1 MGVGGEWGS
10 GGVKSRVGQRVNKA
24 SAISEQ
30 SVLPSFF
37 FFFCCSLACSVMQEF
52 RGVK

>member
-37 FFFCCSLACSVMQEF
+37 FFVALWLVRLCRNSEV
-52 RGVK
+52 

>member
-37 FFFCCSLACSVMQEF
+37 FLLLFGLFGYAGIQRCEVT
-52 RGVK
+52 